1 MTNSIHMKKNL
12 LLIEKVDMVSL
23 VINQSLA
30 EIIDLWNMTLQGWW
44 QWGIIKTETLDD
56 SMILSFVDSKSRDE
70 LFNLLVQKIEKL

>member
-12 LLIEKVDMVSL
+12 LLLEKVDMVSL
-23 VINQSLA
+23 VIDQSLA